1 MISRINHEYDELI
14 NRILDSFP
22 QYLFKSIE
30 HTFLSIGCA
39 GGQIPTVVNER
50 YRSNGFTD
58 DDIRKCHTIVPENP
72 MFESYMISRGI
83 VGTYKTLE
91 GIKNMKFDAELTN
104 PPYLKGQWI
113 KFIKSR
119 ALYTDH
125 LGTIN
130 PSSMVEGSS
139 PRCEAYR
146 EWLKENN
153 IQEIEDCT
161 ESFPKV
167 DGGNLAFFM
176 LNPGNKT
183 GKSKG
188 PNLSLFEEVELKYKS
203 LNKLKELHGVAEVD
217 RGYEVR
223 KLELS
228 EKETKEFNQ
237 KVIMSVG
244 KGNGIKINYIKS
256 IELLCDRWSKKNI
269 KGKYLIFNRFYG
281 KNKPGEDPVH
291 IIEDISDYIPSDN
304 ILYFKLN
311 ENETLE
317 NFNSVYG
324 SNIYRK
330 YLTEFRGKY
339 HDTQAGHI
347 KNLPRLDL
355 TKTYSEEEI
364 EKIFE

>member
-1 MISRINHEYDELI
+1 MVIRINHEYDELI

-22 QYLFKSIE
+22 QHIFKSIE
-30 HTFLSIGCA
+30 YTFLSIGCA
-39 GGQIPTVVNER
+39 TGQIPRVVNER
-50 YRSNGFTD
+50 YKRYGLTD
-58 DDIRKCHTIVPENP
+58 DEIKLCHTIVPENP
-72 MFESYMISRGI
+72 MFGSMMVGRGI
-83 VGTYKTLE
+83 VGTYKE
-91 GIKNMKFDAELTN
+91 GIENMKFDAGLTN
-104 PPYLKGQWI
+104 PPYLKGKWS
-113 KFIKSR
+113 KFTKQIAER
-119 ALYTDH
+119 VDH

-139 PRCEAYR
+139 PRCENYR
-146 EWLKENN
+146 KWLKENN

-161 ESFPKV
+161 ASFPKV

-237 KVIMSVG
+237 KVIVSVG

-355 TKTYSEEEI
+355 TRTYSEEEI